1 MFFKQRLLFSIL
13 LISTVLFSGCM
24 DDFVRKEEFEVL
36 GSSVSRRM
44 NKLNY
49 DINVTKG
56 AANENRAAVETLQEQ
71 LEEVSN
77 RLGMMNNNIKGV
89 GQIESKFN
97 SKIKGMMAEVVKENK
112 RLIKEINK
120 TRKMTT
126 TETSS
131 SGSNVNIYNK
141 TSENKEL
148 NTGYYHTVETG
159 ESLSLIAKRFQVPI
173 HDIVKANDLTNPD
186 NLIKGQ
192 KLFIPDPNE

>member
-1 MFFKQRLLFSIL
+1 MFFRQKLFLSIL
-13 LISTVLFSGCM
+13 LISTVFLSGCM

-36 GSSVSRRM
+36 GASVSRRM

-49 DINVTKG
+49 DINITKG
-56 AANENRAAVETLQEQ
+56 AANENRAAIEIMQEQ

-77 RLGMMNNNIKGV
+77 RLGIINNNIKGV
-89 GQIESKFN
+89 NNIESQFN

-120 TRKMTT
+120 TRESTANTT
-126 TETSS
+126 TSD
-131 SGSNVNIYNK
+131 SNVNIYNK
-141 TSENKEL
+141 TSNNKEL

-173 HDIVKANDLTNPD
+173 HDIVRANDLSDPD
-186 NLIKGQ
+186 NLKKGQ

>member
-1 MFFKQRLLFSIL
+1 MFFRQKLFLSIL
-13 LISTVLFSGCM
+13 LTSTVFFSGCM
-24 DDFVRKEEFEVL
+24 DDFIRKEEFEVL
-36 GSSVSRRM
+36 GASVSRRM

-49 DINVTKG
+49 DINITKG
-56 AANENRAAVETLQEQ
+56 AANENRAAIEIIQEQ

-77 RLGMMNNNIKGV
+77 RLGIINNNIKGV
-89 GQIESKFN
+89 DNIESKFN

-120 TRKMTT
+120 TRESTANT
-126 TETSS
+126 ATSN
-131 SGSNVNIYNK
+131 SNVNIYNK
-141 TSENKEL
+141 TSNNKEL

-173 HDIVKANDLTNPD
+173 HDIVRANDLSDPD
-186 NLIKGQ
+186 NLKKGQ

>member
-1 MFFKQRLLFSIL
+1 MFSKQKLFFSIL
-13 LISTVLFSGCM
+13 LMSTVFLSGCM
-24 DDFVRKEEFEVL
+24 DDFVKRDEFEVL
-36 GSSVSRRM
+36 DSSVSRRM

-56 AANENRAAVETLQEQ
+56 AANENRAAVEVLQEQ

-77 RLGMMNNNIKGV
+77 RLGMINNNIKGV
-89 GQIESKFN
+89 DKIESKFN

-120 TRKMTT
+120 TREMTV

-131 SGSNVNIYNK
+131 KNHVNIYNK
-141 TSENKEL
+141 TSGNKEL
-148 NTGYYHTVETG
+148 DTGYYHTVEAG
-159 ESLSLIAKRFQVPI
+159 ESLSIIAKRFQVPI
-173 HDIVKANDLTNPD
+173 HDIVTANDLTNPD
-186 NLIKGQ
+186 NLKKGQ